1 MSRIALPDCWM
12 AEGVGFEP
20 TRRHYRLRDF
30 QSRALGQTMRPFP
43 DFDVLMIHLAER
55 AGFEPAVAQ
64 HHTNFRDWHL
74 KPLGHLSEAIL
85 AIHDPT
91 SQNIR

>member
-1 MSRIALPDCWM
+1 M

-43 DFDVLMIHLAER
+43 ETGAILIRLAER

-74 KPLGHLSEAIL
+74 KPLGHLSGGIL
-85 AIHDPT
+85 ATRDRT
-91 SQNIR
+91 SQNIA

>member
-1 MSRIALPDCWM
+1 M
-12 AEGVGFEP
+12 GFEP

-43 DFDVLMIHLAER
+43 DCGVDAIRLAER

-74 KPLGHLSEAIL
+74 KPLGHLSGAIL
-85 AIHDPT
+85 AICDRT
-91 SQNIR
+91 SQNVSCF